1 MKFYLRFTPG
11 KAIVVLMDTQHAQK
25 PATEAKPG
33 DLLIPED
40 SHRSSLYALLSFL
53 LAKPPSQE
61 VLSNLSDLSGGD
73 NEIGVSIE
81 TLTLLARKIDIRT
94 IQREYQN
101 LFIGVGRGEL
111 LPYGSFYMTGFLN
124 EKPLA
129 NLRDDMKRIGIA
141 RSEGN
146 SDPED
151 HIASL
156 CEMMSGIISNQFY
169 TKLSMKEQRDFF
181 STHIGPWAKHFFKD
195 LEGAENSV
203 FYAPVGRLGSAFME
217 VEMEAFRF
225 L

>member
-1 MKFYLRFTPG
+1 MKFYLRFTSG
-11 KAIVVLMDTQHAQK
+11 KAIVFLMDTQHAQK

-40 SHRSSLYALLSFL
+40 VHRSSLYALLSFL

-81 TLTLLARKIDIRT
+81 TLTLLVRKIDIRT

-156 CEMMSGIISNQFY
+156 CEMMRGIISNQFY

>member
-1 MKFYLRFTPG
+1 
-11 KAIVVLMDTQHAQK
+11 MDTQHATK
-25 PATEAKPG
+25 PATEAMKG

-40 SHRSSLYALLSFL
+40 AHRASLYALLNSL
-53 LAKPPSQE
+53 LAKAPSE
-61 VLSNLSDLSGGD
+61 EILSNLAALSGGN
-73 NEIGVSIE
+73 NEIGLSIE
-81 TLTLLARKIDIRT
+81 TLTLLARKVDIKT
-94 IQREYQN
+94 IHREYQN

-169 TKLSMKEQRDFF
+169 TQLSIKEQKDFF
-181 STHIGPWAKHFFKD
+181 STHIGPWAKHFFTD

>member
-1 MKFYLRFTPG
+1 
-11 KAIVVLMDTQHAQK
+11 MDTQHAMK

-40 SHRSSLYALLSFL
+40 AHRSSLYALLSSL
-53 LAKPPSQE
+53 LGKAPSE
-61 VLSNLSDLSGGD
+61 EILSNLAALSGGAE
-73 NEIGVSIE
+73 EIGQSIE
-81 TLTLLARKIDIRT
+81 TLALLARKVDIKT

-151 HIASL
+151 HVASL

-169 TKLSMKEQRDFF
+169 TQLSIKEQRDFF
-181 STHIGPWAKHFFKD
+181 STHIGPWAKHFFRD
-195 LEGAENSV
+195 LESAEYSV

>member
-1 MKFYLRFTPG
+1 MYSD
-11 KAIVVLMDTQHAQK
+11 IMDTQHAMK

-33 DLLIPED
+33 ELLIPED
-40 SHRSSLYALLSFL
+40 AHRSSLYALLSSL
-53 LAKPPSQE
+53 LGKAPSE
-61 VLSNLSDLSGGD
+61 EILSNLAALSGGAE
-73 NEIGVSIE
+73 EIGQSIE
-81 TLTLLARKIDIRT
+81 TLALLARKVDIKT

-111 LPYGSFYMTGFLN
+111 LPYGRFYMTGFLN

-169 TKLSMKEQRDFF
+169 TQLSIKEQRDFF
-181 STHIGPWAKHFFKD
+181 GTHIGPWAKHFFRD
-195 LEGAENSV
+195 LEGAEYSV
-203 FYAPVGRLGSAFME
+203 FYAPVGRLGSAFIE

>member
-81 TLTLLARKIDIRT
+81 TLTLLVRKIDIRT

>member
-1 MKFYLRFTPG
+1 
-11 KAIVVLMDTQHAQK
+11 MDTQHAQK

-40 SHRSSLYALLSFL
+40 VHRSSLYALLSFL

>member
-1 MKFYLRFTPG
+1 M
-11 KAIVVLMDTQHAQK
+11 ITQHAQK
-25 PATEAKPG
+25 PATEAMHG
-33 DLLIPED
+33 DGLLIPED
-40 SHRSSLYALLSFL
+40 RHRSSLYALLNLL
-53 LAKPPSQE
+53 LAKPPTKN
-61 VLSNLSDLSGGD
+61 NLADISALSGGD
-73 NEIGVSIE
+73 KVLGDAIE
-81 TLTLLARKIDIRT
+81 TLSLLAKKIDIKT
-94 IQREYQN
+94 IEREYHN

-141 RSEGN
+141 RSDSN

-169 TKLSMKEQRDFF
+169 TQLSLNQQRDFF
-181 STHIGPWAKHFFKD
+181 STHLGPWAKHFFRD
-195 LEGAENSV
+195 LEGAEHSV
-203 FYAPVGRLGSAFME
+203 FYAPVGKLGSAFMA

>member
-1 MKFYLRFTPG
+1 MKFYLRFTSG
-11 KAIVVLMDTQHAQK
+11 KAIVFLMDTQHAQK

-40 SHRSSLYALLSFL
+40 AHRSSLYALLSFL

-81 TLTLLARKIDIRT
+81 TLTLLVRKIDIRT

-169 TKLSMKEQRDFF
+169 IKLSMKEQRDFF

>member
-1 MKFYLRFTPG
+1 MKFYLRFTSG
-11 KAIVVLMDTQHAQK
+11 KAIVLLMDTQHAQK

-40 SHRSSLYALLSFL
+40 AHRSSLYALLSFL

-81 TLTLLARKIDIRT
+81 TLTLLVRKIDIRT

>member
-1 MKFYLRFTPG
+1 
-11 KAIVVLMDTQHAQK
+11 MDTQHAQK

-81 TLTLLARKIDIRT
+81 TLTLLVRKIDIRT

>member
-1 MKFYLRFTPG
+1 
-11 KAIVVLMDTQHAQK
+11 MDTQHATK
-25 PATEAKPG
+25 PATEAMTG

-40 SHRSSLYALLSFL
+40 VHRASLYALLNSL
-53 LAKPPSQE
+53 LAKAPSE
-61 VLSNLSDLSGGD
+61 EILSNLAALSGGN
-73 NEIGVSIE
+73 NEIGLSIE
-81 TLTLLARKIDIRT
+81 TLTLLARKVDIKT
-94 IQREYQN
+94 IHREYQN

>member
-1 MKFYLRFTPG
+1 
-11 KAIVVLMDTQHAQK
+11 MDTQHAQK

-169 TKLSMKEQRDFF
+169 TKLSIKEQRDFF

>member
-1 MKFYLRFTPG
+1 
-11 KAIVVLMDTQHAQK
+11 MDTQHAIK

-40 SHRSSLYALLSFL
+40 AHRASLYSLLSSL
-53 LAKPPSQE
+53 LAKAPSE
-61 VLSNLSDLSGGD
+61 EILSNLAALSGGAE
-73 NEIGVSIE
+73 EIGQSIE
-81 TLTLLARKIDIRT
+81 TLALLSRKVDIKT

-169 TKLSMKEQRDFF
+169 TQLSIKEQRDFF
-181 STHIGPWAKHFFKD
+181 STHIGPWAKHFFRD
-195 LEGAENSV
+195 LEGAEYSV
-203 FYAPVGRLGSAFME
+203 FYAPVGRLGSAFIE

>member
-1 MKFYLRFTPG
+1 MKFYLRFTSG
-11 KAIVVLMDTQHAQK
+11 KAIVFLMDTQHAQK

-81 TLTLLARKIDIRT
+81 TLTLLVRKIDIRT

-203 FYAPVGRLGSAFME
+203 FYAPIGRLGSAFME
-217 VEMEAFRF
+217 VEMEAFRC